1 MNIKY
6 VLSKNYSE
14 MCQIDKFKVVNSK
27 KVKLKVLNYLK
38 SHFENLKIEISVD
51 YKGNLIELMNRGVL
65 EGRCWETTETAILFL
80 EDDDYIERGN
90 LKFDKYNNYYHSWIV
105 FKFNDIEYA
114 FDPCLKILCKNKLY
128 EKVFEPEIEGVVTA
142 RQVKDYF
149 INYMANYDVKQA
161 KEKYDFCK
169 MFSSFF
175 NEQEFERQRSEIV
188 IPRIEDVNE
197 PMYRNGVGYRA
208 EIADDKI
215 KKLVA
220 HYYSDRKDF

>member
-6 VLSKNYSE
+6 VLSKNYNE

-51 YKGNLIELMNRGVL
+51 YEGNLIELMDRGVL
-65 EGRCWETTETAILFL
+65 EGWCWETTETAILFL
-80 EDDDYIERGN
+80 EDNDYIERGN

-128 EKVFEPEIEGVVTA
+128 EKVFEPEIKGVVTA

-175 NEQEFERQRSEIV
+175 NEKEFERQRSEIV